1 MNSKKPYS
9 SPRMFEYP
17 PDQVPQTVVQLFR
30 DNSLSSATPTENTKH
45 IAPMDSNQGVAMLPP
60 FDILKMES
68 SGPRWMEAAVDLER
82 AKARVKV
89 LAASSPGEYIIFNQ
103 ETSERISIKSETRR
117 IVFQIGYDEKGL
129 NARAELLRRFGHE
142 VISVTHNEAAKVAL
156 SSFRDVDVFIVG
168 HTAPEQT
175 RKEMVAWL
183 KANYPK
189 VKIVAL
195 NPSKDQLL
203 GADCNVA
210 LNDHDE
216 WLSLLAAAAS

>member
-1 MNSKKPYS
+1 
-9 SPRMFEYP
+9 
-17 PDQVPQTVVQLFR
+17 
-30 DNSLSSATPTENTKH
+30 
-45 IAPMDSNQGVAMLPP
+45 
-60 FDILKMES
+60 
-68 SGPRWMEAAVDLER
+68 MEAVVDLGR

-89 LAASSPGEYIIFNQ
+89 LAASSPGEYIILNQ
-103 ETSERISIKSETRR
+103 NTGEKISIKCETKR
-117 IVFQIGYDEKGL
+117 IVFQIGYEEKGL

-142 VISVTHNEAAKVAL
+142 VISVTKVAL
-156 SSFRDVDVFIVG
+156 SSFRDVDVFIFG

-203 GADCNVA
+203 GADYNVV

-216 WLSLLAAAAS
+216 WLSLLAAAAT